1 MSVHQIHWHFAFCC
15 CQKLKKPAG
24 QRWDCEYLN
33 VTWRNGDLL
42 GKWRGA
48 ISGSSSTQILLGP
61 ICYDLFSMQWPS
73 SLPKEE
79 REKHKEENPSNSTPW
94 PISSVRCTQRFTYI
108 RSYTA
113 LCSKYLFKDSCLSIH
128 SFVGHFVLFVRGSLS
143 LQLNLEEFSLM
154 ALSRVSRKGSK
165 DAWKHS
171 TECT

>member
-15 CQKLKKPAG
+15 CQKLKKPAV

-42 GKWRGA
+42 GKRRGA

-79 REKHKEENPSNSTPW
+79 RERHKEENPSNSTPW
-94 PISSVRCTQRFTYI
+94 PISSVRWAQSFTSFPFLQRSDT
-108 RSYTA
+108 SKS
-113 LCSKYLFKDSCLSIH
+113 LCQATHLGHKITH
-128 SFVGHFVLFVRGSLS
+128 SFFLSTYLRTAAFPFIVSWGTLSSL
-143 LQLNLEEFSLM
+143 
-154 ALSRVSRKGSK
+154 
-165 DAWKHS
+165 
-171 TECT
+171 